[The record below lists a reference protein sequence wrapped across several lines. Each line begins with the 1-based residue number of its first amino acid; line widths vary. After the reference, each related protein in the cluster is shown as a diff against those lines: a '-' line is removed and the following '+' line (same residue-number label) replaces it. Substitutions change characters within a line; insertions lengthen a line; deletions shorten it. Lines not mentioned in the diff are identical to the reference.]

1 MIFEGFS
8 LAARPVAHPLRWIAV
23 VAVLTTI
30 AVSATLNLIVGA
42 VPLLVVAGLLAA

>member
-8 LAARPVAHPLRWIAV
+8 LAARPVAHPPALDRGRGR
-23 VAVLTTI
+23 LTTI